1 MNQNLLIGIVVVLVL
16 LGGGYLLLNSNAGIP
31 GTPTAT
37 STTITNADGTVTVV
51 PVEPGTSAS
60 APDVITNTAVAPS
73 NSTAVVTGKVTP
85 NGSPTS
91 YWYEYGLSTALG
103 SRTSAQSIGS
113 GWSAIASPGY
123 ITGLSANTTYYFRL
137 SAKNAYGTV
146 SGATYSF
153 STNNN
158 PPGQGTPPAAST
170 NSATAVA
177 RTSATLNGHV
187 NPHSSQTTYWF
198 EYGVST
204 DFGSVSNFQSSG
216 SGNDSLPV
224 SVSISG
230 LDPLTK
236 YYFRINAQ
244 NQYGTINGATQ
255 SFTTTGPAVPAS
267 APVVTTQVASPVA
280 TTTATLRG
288 TVNPNGAQTTYWFE
302 YSTDSLLGSVL
313 LKTTAQ
319 RSAGGARATVSV
331 QADVSSLSSGTAY
344 YYRIVAQNSLGT
356 IRGENQSFTTK

>member
-1 MNQNLLIGIVVVLVL
+1 MNQNLLIGLVVVLVL

-51 PVEPGTSAS
+51 PVEPGTSARAPTVVTNAS
-60 APDVITNTAVAPS
+60 ASPS
-73 NSTAVVTGKVTP
+73 NSTVVVTGRVTP

-91 YWYEYGLSTALG
+91 YWYEYGRTADLG
-103 SRTSAQSIGS
+103 SRISAQSIGS

-137 SAKNAYGTV
+137 VAQNALSTV
-146 SGATYSF
+146 RDTTYSF

-158 PPGQGTPPAAST
+158 PPGQGTAPAAST
-170 NSATAVA
+170 NSATAIA
-177 RTSATLNGHV
+177 RTSATLNGHM
-187 NPHSSQTTYWF
+187 NPHSSVTTYWF
-198 EYGVST
+198 EYGASA
-204 DFGSVSNFQSSG
+204 DFGSVTGFQSG
-216 SGNDSLPV
+216 GNGNTSLPV
-224 SVSISG
+224 STAISG
-230 LDPLTK
+230 LNPLTK

-244 NQYGTINGATQ
+244 NQYGTVNGATQ
-255 SFTTTGPAVPAS
+255 SFTTTGPVAPAV

-288 TVNPNGAQTTYWFE
+288 TVNPSGSQTTYWFE

-319 RSAGGARATVSV
+319 RSAGGAQATVTV
-331 QADVSSLSSGTAY
+331 QADVSSLRSGTTY
-344 YYRIVAQNSLGT
+344 YFRVVAQNAGGT
-356 IRGENQSFTTK
+356 VRGENQTFTTK